1 MTKKI
6 TLNHLLQYHY
16 DELSLIDRI
25 AVEHEIETN
34 EQFSSESKSIASMKR
49 LLNLESG
56 KPSSSSIRIILDH
69 NRKSRGE
76 LEMC

>member
-16 DELSLIDRI
+16 DELSLIDRL
-25 AVEHEIETN
+25 AVEQEIESN
-34 EQFSSESKSIASMKR
+34 EQFSSESKSIGSMKH

-56 KPSSSSIRIILDH
+56 KPSNSSINIILDY